1 MAPLELGPRLPL
13 TPGTEVEVFTRYQHH
28 WATGFEVVSVDN
40 DRYHLRRRSDGSVL
54 PAHFG
59 ANQIRPRR

>member
-1 MAPLELGPRLPL
+1 MAPFDVPQVRTL
-13 TPGTEVEVFTRYQHH
+13 TPGTEVEVLTRYRQN

-40 DRYHLRRRSDGSVL
+40 DRYHLRRHSDGSVL

-59 ANQIRPRR
+59 PNQVRPRR